1 MAALQTAM
9 FPILVICLPKREAEA
24 EEKAETGRHLKRKAR
39 IRACSMRRREGGRRA
54 KRKGARKGGERGRK
68 SPAGAEFP
76 VRFSAAPPSSSGAH
90 KHFLSRGSG
99 GDGGGT
105 LFSISSP
112 LHPAY
117 SPIAKP
123 FISIADSEAVRRN
136 KSRLLY
142 KCCQRE

>member
-9 FPILVICLPKREAEA
+9 FPILVICLPKREVKG

-39 IRACSMRRREGGRRA
+39 IRACSMKGTKRRA
-54 KRKGARKGGERGRK
+54 HRKGEKGKEKVRLARN
-68 SPAGAEFP
+68 FP
-76 VRFSAAPPSSSGAH
+76 CDFPRRLLPPPGPTNIFFLAVAAAAAVPSSTSA
-90 KHFLSRGSG
+90 
-99 GDGGGT
+99 
-105 LFSISSP
+105 SP

-117 SPIAKP
+117 SPVAKP
-123 FISIADSEAVRRN
+123 FISVADSEAVRRN